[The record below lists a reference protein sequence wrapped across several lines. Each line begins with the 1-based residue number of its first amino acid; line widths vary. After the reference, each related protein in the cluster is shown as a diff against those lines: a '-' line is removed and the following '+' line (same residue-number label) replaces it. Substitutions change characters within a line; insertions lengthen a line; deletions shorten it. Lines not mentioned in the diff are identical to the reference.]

1 MEEAVTDTI
10 VKGATQRIESFNQV
24 QQENDGADNQ
34 GPPSQYQQE
43 PVSQEAY
50 GGGVGVGVVNVE
62 TFVKENQ
69 HKNAAAQFQR
79 EKHGSTMS
87 HKMEERKGEE
97 EDNILTEDPGLIFR
111 PICSL
116 GGESN
121 NQQF

>member
-1 MEEAVTDTI
+1 M
-10 VKGATQRIESFNQV
+10 
-24 QQENDGADNQ
+24 
-34 GPPSQYQQE
+34 
-43 PVSQEAY
+43 SQEAY
-50 GGGVGVGVVNVE
+50 GSGVGVGVVNVE

-87 HKMEERKGEE
+87 QNMQMEERKGEE
-97 EDNILTEDPGLIFR
+97 EDNILIEDPGLIFR

-116 GGESN
+116 GGETN